1 MSRVLNDIYK
11 IQKAIREKTLVIFI
25 GAGVSANSN
34 VPTWGD
40 LITKISKELNLQREI
55 QQNEYL
61 KIAQYY
67 YNKSPKT
74 FFENI
79 KNFLDGEW
87 KPNIITEYLF
97 KELAPQYFVTT
108 NYDDILEQT
117 ANKLSMPYLLIAQ
130 DEDIP
135 KIGKNNAII
144 KMHGDFK
151 HRNIVLKEDDYIKY
165 QENYR
170 LMEVYIKSLFATNTI
185 LFVGF
190 SADDP
195 NVNQIY
201 SWVNNILQSN
211 QREAYLLQ
219 VEDFYSDYKLKKQYF
234 DKKGIHIINY
244 NELKEKIES
253 YIKEK
258 NIAKDLNTIKNTKG
272 QQLYK
277 LLHFIKNTK
286 PNILEHCYQ
295 KLLPTKYLNYL
306 SEENISKILNPYWFC
321 YSGILSTSHDKNMGK
336 LIKLLKKKTE
346 KARNTQVL
354 LSHLGIKKLQ
364 EEEWQEK
371 RKVIKNEI
379 NITTKKERSFLLLDL
394 INEFNYI
401 EAEKFL
407 GDIYNENL
415 LNAYIDKNIN
425 SVNVFEKVYILLKLQ
440 KYEIAFNLLEKI
452 SYKAKDKKNYFIF
465 LISEFNKKVVFNYYY
480 NDKYYQSSAAE
491 KEALNKI
498 QNDYWAINIS
508 DLMKKFLSDEELNV
522 IEDKLNFKFIE
533 NLDKKILKD
542 TAEESYTK
550 LCLKD
555 VYNTYIKNYI
565 FIENYQEFQKLC
577 MHSISLE
584 LKTFNIQE
592 DTMSLYFA
600 ESPNKNKYDFL
611 DLLFIIKYAKT
622 SDLNNLIFRNKIKE
636 LPLKNE
642 IEKNKLLSAYN
653 NLINS
658 IIHFDLC
665 EKNRSLCI
673 KYLEYLH
680 KFFIVFKVLPLS
692 KNDIENIIT
701 NYLKLIEKYK
711 WYVNYYNTPDLL
723 FYLLNFIITN
733 YNKTYSNTN
742 LNSRILTN
750 FLTYI
755 VNNSSMIKDSENDK
769 HQVLR
774 FVSEI
779 SSIIRKID
787 PKFKNSFFTIVNKD
801 IFSIQL
807 YSFIY
812 KISDK
817 KTKEKI
823 KKLIL
828 NQLEADF
835 NHELYQYACLENIIK
850 SDVRYEQK
858 LVQEIENRIIKYNE
872 LKITKPKTC
881 NGLTNNPLGLDE
893 IHDILRTIANL
904 LNFEKINDTTL
915 FEQYKEHKDFV
926 TYNYFLFAIDMKTFD
941 YNKFQLNYLRYLTK
955 RKKKQLKRI
964 INSDLKKKELIKE
977 KFISQISLE
986 NDFNNYIR
994 DISLNILYEEPII
1007 EQ

>member
-321 YSGILSTSHDKNMGK
+321 SSGILSTSHDKNMGK

-346 KARNTQVL
+346 KSRNTQAL

-379 NITTKKERSFLLLDL
+379 NITTEKERSFLLLDL

-415 LNAYIDKNIN
+415 LNEYIDKNIN

-508 DLMKKFLSDEELNV
+508 DLMKKLLSDEELNV

-636 LPLKNE
+636 LSLKNE

-658 IIHFDLC
+658 IIHFDLR
-665 EKNRSLCI
+665 NRNRFLCQ
-673 KYLEYLH
+673 KYLEYLN
-680 KFFIVFKVLPLS
+680 KFFIVCRVLPLN

-701 NYLKLIEKYK
+701 NYLKLIKKYK
-711 WYVNYYNTPDLL
+711 LYVDYFNTPELL
-723 FYLLNFIITN
+723 FYLLNLI
-733 YNKTYSNTN
+733 
-742 LNSRILTN
+742 
-750 FLTYI
+750 
-755 VNNSSMIKDSENDK
+755 MIKDSENDK
-769 HQVLR
+769 HQVIR
-774 FVSEI
+774 FVSEV
-779 SSIIRKID
+779 SSIVKKID
-787 PKFKNSFFTIVNKD
+787 PKLKNSFFTIVNKD

-817 KTKEKI
+817 KNKTKI

-828 NQLEADF
+828 NQLETDF
-835 NHELYQYACLENIIK
+835 NYELYQFACLENIIK
-850 SDVRYEQK
+850 PEVKYEQK
-858 LVQEIENRIIKYNE
+858 LVQEIENRIVKYNE
-872 LKITKPKTC
+872 LKITQPKTYS
-881 NGLTNNPLGLDE
+881 GFTNTPLGLNE
-893 IHDILRTIANL
+893 IHDVLRIIANL
-904 LNFEKINDTTL
+904 LNFEKIENISL
-915 FEQYKEHKDFV
+915 FEQYKEHKDFI
-926 TYNYFLFAIDMKTFD
+926 TYDYFSFAIDMGSFD

-986 NDFNNYIR
+986 NDFNNRIR
-994 DISLNILYEEPII
+994 DISLNILYEEPIR